1 MRIKVVKGDITS
13 LGVDAIVNP
22 ANTHLVMGGGVAG
35 AIKRKGGKEIEEEAR
50 KYAPIKIGEA
60 VITSAGKLKAKYV
73 IHSPTMKLDFKTDE
87 EKIALATKAAIEKAI
102 EFNIK
107 SLAFPAMGT
116 GVGGIPFKIAAETMK
131 NEILKYKNN
140 PNAPEEIL
148 IVLYSDDAYKDFL
161 EVFKDVI

>member
-1 MRIKVVKGDITS
+1 MKIRVVKGDITA
-13 LGVDAIVNP
+13 LEVDAIVNP

-87 EKIALATKAAIEKAI
+87 NKIALATKAAIEKAI

-116 GVGGIPFKIAAETMK
+116 GVGGIPFKIAAEIMK